1 MDGGCRHAGFNLFS
15 IWSHALTRWNVFEIG
30 FYGEGGRRR
39 TIEFTPDEVNVI
51 TGASGTGKSAIIDA
65 IDYCLGSKNCGLP
78 FFVREHAIAVAV
90 HWVMNQNHLIVG
102 RNIPR
107 AGKGTDIMYVRTGSN
122 LGLPRTA
129 ADFEGQTNRDTA
141 RAFIERAFGIGDI
154 DNPDVKSASSK
165 TRATIR
171 DITPYLFLSGDVI
184 INKTTLLHDMNRPDK
199 ARDITATMPFF
210 LGAIDQESVL
220 AERKLRQLQ
229 AAFDRLTREAKAREK
244 SAGRLRERSF
254 ALLTQAGNLGLA
266 PAPLNDS
273 TNQLL
278 LEQLRAV
285 QALDFSNAAPSH
297 GSDVAALDDQRLSL
311 VRDLQFLRDKRRA
324 INQTMKEASGY
335 DTAVSGQ
342 SHKLGLVQ
350 HLKLEA
356 GKCPVCEAENPAAKV
371 MADRIRGS
379 LNIVT
384 AEVSAMRRLRPEL
397 AAEAQ
402 TLNVEIETKA
412 SRLREI
418 EAQISAIIRQ
428 ITDRS
433 SVNTLEME
441 RTLVSGRVRQFLEM
455 TDEDSETP
463 SDSLKQLEDEI
474 LVLRDKVDPEAK
486 RDRLRDAENLIGNYA
501 TDMLAELPS
510 EMPVTGGRVLFSA
523 SPAVKLVEPIRRAA
537 LALPEIGSD
546 QNYLAIH
553 LAVSFALQK
562 HLETIHAPVP
572 GLLVIDQISRPYY
585 PEGGDEKTLD
595 EMSKD
600 DDRVAMRKIIDFLY
614 KETDRRKGLQV
625 ILIEHA
631 YISDNKR
638 YIDSIKGRWT
648 RKTNEKLIPPD
659 WPSRT

>member
-1 MDGGCRHAGFNLFS
+1 M
-15 IWSHALTRWNVFEIG
+15 TRWNVFEIG

-39 TIEFTPDEVNVI
+39 TIKFTPDEVNVI

-65 IDYCLGSKNCGLP
+65 IDYCLGSKSCGLP

-122 LGLPRTA
+122 LGLPRTVT
-129 ADFEGQTNRDTA
+129 DFEGQTNRDTA
-141 RAFIERAFGIGDI
+141 RALIERAFGIGDI

-266 PAPLNDS
+266 PAPSNDS

-371 MADRIRGS
+371 MADRIRSS
-379 LNIVT
+379 LDLVT

-463 SDSLKQLEDEI
+463 SDSLKQLEEEI

-510 EMPVTGGRVLFSA
+510 EMPVTDGRVLFSA

-562 HLETIHAPVP
+562 HLETIRAPVP

-600 DDRVAMRKIIDFLY
+600 DDRVAMRKIIDFVY

-638 YIDSIKGRWT
+638 YVNSIKGRWT

>member
-39 TIEFTPDEVNVI
+39 TIKFTPDEVNVI

-65 IDYCLGSKNCGLP
+65 IDYCLGSKSCGLP

-122 LGLPRTA
+122 LGLPRTVT
-129 ADFEGQTNRDTA
+129 DFEGQTNRDTA
-141 RAFIERAFGIGDI
+141 RALIERAFGIGDI

-266 PAPLNDS
+266 PAPSNDS

-371 MADRIRGS
+371 MADRIRSS
-379 LNIVT
+379 LDLVT

-433 SVNTLEME
+433 SVNTL
-441 RTLVSGRVRQFLEM
+441 
-455 TDEDSETP
+455 
-463 SDSLKQLEDEI
+463 
-474 LVLRDKVDPEAK
+474 A
-486 RDRLRDAENLIGNYA
+486 
-501 TDMLAELPS
+501 
-510 EMPVTGGRVLFSA
+510 
-523 SPAVKLVEPIRRAA
+523 
-537 LALPEIGSD
+537 
-546 QNYLAIH
+546 
-553 LAVSFALQK
+553 
-562 HLETIHAPVP
+562 
-572 GLLVIDQISRPYY
+572 
-585 PEGGDEKTLD
+585 
-595 EMSKD
+595 
-600 DDRVAMRKIIDFLY
+600 
-614 KETDRRKGLQV
+614 
-625 ILIEHA
+625 
-631 YISDNKR
+631 
-638 YIDSIKGRWT
+638 
-648 RKTNEKLIPPD
+648 
-659 WPSRT
+659 